1 MSDCSHLKADWQK
14 LAAMAAIFKNPASFA
29 YHVGK
34 DLMINGKDIYAEIKL
49 AIKDYDAKNWE
60 DFGFQ
65 IGEASAKI
73 ILGSQSETQIA
84 VAQMIEG
91 MLEPIGG
98 TCKFEDLII
107 SIKNQENAA
116 LILDQAINSLQT
128 AFKQNDVQSVLA
140 GVILTMASVK
150 EIQHEL
156 PVCKVVDMEKYEENG
171 IGLN

>member
-34 DLMINGKDIYAEIKL
+34 DLMINGKDIYSEIKL

-73 ILGSQSETQIA
+73 ILGSQSET
-84 VAQMIEG
+84 
-91 MLEPIGG
+91 
-98 TCKFEDLII
+98 
-107 SIKNQENAA
+107 
-116 LILDQAINSLQT
+116 
-128 AFKQNDVQSVLA
+128 
-140 GVILTMASVK
+140 
-150 EIQHEL
+150 
-156 PVCKVVDMEKYEENG
+156 
-171 IGLN
+171 